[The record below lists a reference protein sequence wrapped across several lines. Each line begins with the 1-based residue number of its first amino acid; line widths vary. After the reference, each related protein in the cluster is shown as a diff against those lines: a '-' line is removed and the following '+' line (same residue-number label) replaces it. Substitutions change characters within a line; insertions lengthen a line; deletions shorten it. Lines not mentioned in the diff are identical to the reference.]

1 MNSYA
6 EFYARPHRGIDD
18 PRLEAQSRGWNIRA
32 SIGASGYYSE
42 FTAGPGSVVMS
53 TLNLRSLM
61 AQTNGGI
68 GNVTTNT
75 GLVEMAMAYSRS
87 RMLCA
92 AARLGVAD
100 ALGDEVRSVG
110 FLAESCQADA
120 DALYR
125 LLRALASIGVT
136 VETTPEHFRLTPFGR
151 PLRRDVPQSAWSAVI
166 FWADLLADDWSLL
179 TDCIRTGKPARDV
192 RDPKIPSR
200 WSQDPESSSIF
211 RAVMGTAPAEDY
223 APIAEAWD
231 FSRAKVVADL
241 GGGGGSLIL
250 AVLSLNPHLRG
261 MLVDLEPSVDAAK
274 SRFAVEDPSSRC
286 ELIAADLTR
295 SVPAGADV
303 YMLKHVLHGRRD
315 GDAIPIL
322 KNCRAVIPRNGSL
335 LIVEFI
341 LPPLVSHPDPLLE
354 GHLMSDL
361 NMLAVTGGKERS
373 EREWRTLLEAAGFIL
388 TGVYSVGSDDL
399 MVRNVGILEAKP
411 A

>member
-1 MNSYA
+1 
-6 EFYARPHRGIDD
+6 
-18 PRLEAQSRGWNIRA
+18 
-32 SIGASGYYSE
+32 
-42 FTAGPGSVVMS
+42 
-53 TLNLRSLM
+53 M
-61 AQTNGGI
+61 AQPNSGI
-68 GNVTTNT
+68 GNVITNT

-100 ALGDEVRSVG
+100 ALGDEARSVG
-110 FLAESCQADA
+110 FLTETCQADA
-120 DALYR
+120 NALYR

-136 VETTPEHFRLTPFGR
+136 EETEPEHFRLTAFGK
-151 PLRRDVPQSAWSAVI
+151 PLRRDVPQSVWPAVI

-179 TDCIRTGKPARDV
+179 TDCVQTGKPAAEV

-200 WSQDPESSSIF
+200 WSQVVESDSIF

-250 AVLSLNPHLRG
+250 AVLGRNPHLRG
-261 MLVDLEPSVDAAK
+261 MLVDLESSVDAAR
-274 SRFAVEDPSSRC
+274 SRFTEEDPSSRC
-286 ELIAADLTR
+286 ELIEADLMQ
-295 SVPAGADV
+295 SVPPGADV
-303 YMLKHVLHGRRD
+303 YMIKHVLHGCQ
-315 GDAIPIL
+315 DAEAITIL
-322 KNCRAVIPRNGSL
+322 KNCRAVIPQNGSL
-335 LIVEFI
+335 LIIEFI
-341 LPPLVSHPDPLLE
+341 LPPLVSHADAELE

-373 EREWRTLLEAAGFIL
+373 EREWGTLLEAADFIL
-388 TGVYSVGSDDL
+388 TRIYPVGGDIL

-411 A
+411 AQR